1 MNSFRVARAALRAR
15 PAAFR
20 APLQRR
26 TYADAAPDKIK
37 LSLALPHQS
46 IYKSQDVVQV
56 NIPAESG
63 EMGVLANHVPSIEQ
77 LKPGLI
83 EVIED
88 GGSSKQFFLSGGFA
102 VVQPNSAM
110 SINAIEG
117 YPVEDFSAEAVKS
130 QIAEAQKIANGSG
143 SEQDIAEA
151 KIELETLPT
160 TANPTIILAT
170 KFSTSVD
177 DGQVMEAADVTPLSA
192 SGIEPYD
199 TLVFSIFDGPAP
211 DLSPDSLIPTG
222 TVSYRI
228 RQLHGIIPQD
238 RRPSK
243 HPLFEWDR
251 ENMLIGWG
259 RRSTRHTVK
268 PEHSYTGLKI
278 ARWED
283 NDIHGY
289 SQEIHHEHDHE
300 HDSYEPTCIACTSN
314 PAHVYSP
321 PPQLRELELDLEL
334 PILTNNSN
342 QMDDSKLKR
351 KSARDLYQEYGIS
364 RPPGWLSDEEDSDL
378 ARESARKTVTP
389 KQSNI
394 VASRHDS
401 PTRNVL
407 SPELGKTILS
417 GNGQEHI
424 SSRLDDVHME
434 REDNHRHHLVS
445 LHGTPHVAEHLVD
458 RFRNKLQNWSARH
471 SPKLSK
477 STTPVHA
484 IAEVSHHEYVEEI
497 MLSGSPTH
505 KELNGS
511 ITLPN
516 DHTHHGQLSPLAAP
530 VIQREFHKLR
540 HVDSGAFERHASRT
554 ELDQLRHLARS
565 RTTDSTSTQI
575 HTVQQPHVK
584 NATEQARSR
593 HGHEWTESAE
603 KQQRGGN
610 ADSIKLEKTAAA
622 KITSWQQR
630 IDDEGRDATQA
641 IISTGDEI
649 PTVPRGR
656 LNSPPAWL
664 KSHQKEPSQAWIHQ
678 KLRHVSS
685 QGSHG
690 AWRSHQPE
698 TDLPRRPKSSTHEDI
713 RRRKSQVPVA
723 ERVKQLQHLDLS
735 RKASDA
741 GISTHV
747 EDSDNISE
755 LHSSQTLREHAT
767 KRGLRDKTPVPFA
780 QEKSPN
786 LAGEGTS
793 RGKGSKTRRQDLAT
807 GPAQHSTQ
815 SAREQGFNS
824 KHKLATNITATNK
837 RLEQFRRQDEYLQE
851 SYRQAISKAET
862 ELDRLREENKNG
874 KGLIEQASS
883 SRITASGFSTPSQV
897 LQPRQLSFN
906 HRRREQASDSH
917 TSTDIAS
924 RRKEALMVI
933 GKGSD
938 LDLHRPSAV
947 APPTHECS
955 WRDRYM
961 ALTAEIRQLK
971 AEMSS
976 VTRVLETTE
985 REVMHEDRMLGIES
999 VTIVMHLKDKDD
1011 LVINTD
1017 LTQECED

>member
-1 MNSFRVARAALRAR
+1 
-15 PAAFR
+15 
-20 APLQRR
+20 
-26 TYADAAPDKIK
+26 
-37 LSLALPHQS
+37 
-46 IYKSQDVVQV
+46 
-56 NIPAESG
+56 
-63 EMGVLANHVPSIEQ
+63 
-77 LKPGLI
+77 
-83 EVIED
+83 
-88 GGSSKQFFLSGGFA
+88 
-102 VVQPNSAM
+102 
-110 SINAIEG
+110 
-117 YPVEDFSAEAVKS
+117 
-130 QIAEAQKIANGSG
+130 
-143 SEQDIAEA
+143 
-151 KIELETLPT
+151 
-160 TANPTIILAT
+160 
-170 KFSTSVD
+170 
-177 DGQVMEAADVTPLSA
+177 MEAADVTPLSA

-243 HPLFEWDR
+243 HPLFERDR

-259 RRSTRHTVK
+259 RRSARHTVK

-300 HDSYEPTCIACTSN
+300 HDFYEPTCIACTSN

-378 ARESARKTVTP
+378 ARSGDGSHSPPTCCHVCHVCAYRTSAPSKCTSCGHHFCQRYICERQDEVVRISDHYSEQKVNDQDNEIHSQQEARHIIKGEYDADVRSVQRPDSSSNARSANSTIKGADVHHSTQKGDHSMAQIESNAYKSDCRNLRQNPFLMADRDSARKTVTP

-401 PTRNVL
+401 PSRNVL

-484 IAEVSHHEYVEEI
+484 IAEVSHHEYVEET

-516 DHTHHGQLSPLAAP
+516 DHTRHGQLSPLAAP

-575 HTVQQPHVK
+575 HTVQRPHVVDHQDSLSGSGA
-584 NATEQARSR
+584 NGIE
-593 HGHEWTESAE
+593 HGVRRYESAE
-603 KQQRGGN
+603 
-610 ADSIKLEKTAAA
+610 
-622 KITSWQQR
+622 
-630 IDDEGRDATQA
+630 
-641 IISTGDEI
+641 
-649 PTVPRGR
+649 
-656 LNSPPAWL
+656 
-664 KSHQKEPSQAWIHQ
+664 
-678 KLRHVSS
+678 
-685 QGSHG
+685 
-690 AWRSHQPE
+690 
-698 TDLPRRPKSSTHEDI
+698 
-713 RRRKSQVPVA
+713 
-723 ERVKQLQHLDLS
+723 
-735 RKASDA
+735 
-741 GISTHV
+741 
-747 EDSDNISE
+747 
-755 LHSSQTLREHAT
+755 
-767 KRGLRDKTPVPFA
+767 F
-780 QEKSPN
+780 
-786 LAGEGTS
+786 
-793 RGKGSKTRRQDLAT
+793 
-807 GPAQHSTQ
+807 
-815 SAREQGFNS
+815 
-824 KHKLATNITATNK
+824 
-837 RLEQFRRQDEYLQE
+837 
-851 SYRQAISKAET
+851 
-862 ELDRLREENKNG
+862 
-874 KGLIEQASS
+874 
-883 SRITASGFSTPSQV
+883 
-897 LQPRQLSFN
+897 
-906 HRRREQASDSH
+906 
-917 TSTDIAS
+917 
-924 RRKEALMVI
+924 
-933 GKGSD
+933 
-938 LDLHRPSAV
+938 
-947 APPTHECS
+947 
-955 WRDRYM
+955 
-961 ALTAEIRQLK
+961 
-971 AEMSS
+971 
-976 VTRVLETTE
+976 
-985 REVMHEDRMLGIES
+985 
-999 VTIVMHLKDKDD
+999 
-1011 LVINTD
+1011 
-1017 LTQECED
+1017 